1 MRPQLSLTALVVTFV
16 AVVAAWTAVLV
27 ADAEED
33 GRVIA
38 VSVGLDHTCVLR
50 AEGAVVCWGANDAGQ
65 ANAIAGRYVSV
76 SAGARYTCAL
86 RQDAEVVCW
95 GANELGQAN
104 APKGRYLL
112 VSAGGG
118 HTCALRQDRTL
129 ICWGANELGQTDA
142 PDGEYLSVS
151 AGGYH
156 TCALRVDDTVLCW
169 GDGRDGQTVASP
181 FRVEAPREEDSRR
194 YSENDEWYV
203 PSSISAGAYHTC
215 VGSADAWITCWG
227 SPWSVVNV
235 PQHGIDWWGEPT
247 PLGAQ
252 IHHITSGGLH
262 ACAMTGDGDF
272 FCWGENSN
280 DQIDAPEGHYTKV
293 DAGFRHSCALRRDD
307 TVVCWGDPKYGLA
320 TELPGQYIEVDDNGD
335 ELACAELHDGVVICW
350 GPRRELYPNTMG
362 TSRSGLKLV
371 NRAWENRSSFQIVAQ
386 RLPDGRTEFG
396 ALSDNG
402 ELLLPKHR
410 HLPADPPVGSW
421 LQSSKVH
428 FSGAPVG
435 WITARAVADG
445 RIEFGF
451 LTVDRERISP
461 DLRFL
466 SSSATVGRWLRSS
479 TVELP

>member
-1 MRPQLSLTALVVTFV
+1 MRPQLSLTALVVAFV
-16 AVVAAWTAVLV
+16 ATAAAWTAVLV
-27 ADAEED
+27 ANAEND

-38 VSVGLDHTCVLR
+38 VSVGLDHTCALR
-50 AEGAVVCWGANDAGQ
+50 AEGSVVCWGADDAGQ
-65 ANAIAGRYVSV
+65 ANAIDGRYVSV

-104 APKGRYLL
+104 APEGRHLL

-118 HTCALRQDRTL
+118 HACALRQNRTL

-169 GDGRDGQTVASP
+169 GDGRDGQTFASP
-181 FRVEAPREEDSRR
+181 FRVEAPREENSRHD
-194 YSENDEWYV
+194 SENGGWHV
-203 PSSISAGAYHTC
+203 LPLISAGAYHTC
-215 VGSADAWITCWG
+215 VGSADAWVTCWG
-227 SPWSVVNV
+227 SPWSVLNV
-235 PQHGIDWWGEPT
+235 PLHGIDWWVGPT

-252 IHHITSGGLH
+252 VHHITSGGLH
-262 ACAMTGDGDF
+262 VCAMTGAGDF
-272 FCWGENSN
+272 FCWGENGN
-280 DQIDAPEGHYTKV
+280 GQTDAPEGHYTTV
-293 DAGFRHSCALRRDD
+293 DAGFRHSCALRQDD
-307 TVVCWGDPKYGLA
+307 VVVCWGDPKYGLA
-320 TELPGQYIEVDDNGD
+320 TDLPGQYIEVDDNGD
-335 ELACAELHDGVVICW
+335 ELACTEPQDGVVICW
-350 GPRRELYPNTMG
+350 GPRRVLYPDTTRTG
-362 TSRSGLKLV
+362 SDSLRLV
-371 NRAWENRSSFQIVAQ
+371 NRAWKNRTSFQIVAQ

-396 ALSDNG
+396 VLSDNG
-402 ELLLPKHR
+402 DLLLPKRR
-410 HLPADPPVGSW
+410 HLPADPPGDSW

-428 FSGAPVG
+428 FSGVPVG
-435 WITARAVADG
+435 WITARAVAGG

-451 LTVDRERISP
+451 LTVDLERISP

-466 SSSATVGRWLRSS
+466 PSSATIGRWLHSS